1 MIDGV
6 RVKKLK
12 VIPDERG
19 KLMEILRADDDLF
32 TKFGQVYITSVHPG
46 VVKAWHCHQ
55 KQIDHFTCI
64 SGNIKLVLADLRPG
78 SATERQT
85 QEFFIGEDN
94 PQLVQIPAGVHH
106 GIKCIGDRTA
116 LALNVPNETYDHVN
130 PDEQRLPFDTEL
142 IDYDWEIRHG

>member
-6 RVKKLK
+6 KIKQLK
-12 VIPDERG
+12 IVPDERG
-19 KLMEILRADDDLF
+19 KLMEILRADDELF
-32 TKFGQVYITSVHPG
+32 VKFGQVYVTSVHPG

-55 KQIDHFTCI
+55 KQIDNFTCI

-78 SATERQT
+78 SSSEGQT

-106 GIKCIGDRTA
+106 GIKGIGDRTA
-116 LALNVPNETYDHVN
+116 IALNIPSEPYDHDN
-130 PDEQRLPFDTEL
+130 PDERRLP
-142 IDYDWEIRHG
+142 YDSDKINYNWDVKHR